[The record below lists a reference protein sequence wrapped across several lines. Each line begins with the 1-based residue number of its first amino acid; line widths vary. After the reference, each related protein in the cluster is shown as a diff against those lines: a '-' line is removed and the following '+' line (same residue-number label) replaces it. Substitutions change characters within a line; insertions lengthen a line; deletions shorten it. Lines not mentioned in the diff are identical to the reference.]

1 MNDDVFISLY
11 KAQSTLAFTAYYCT
25 FGGDSR
31 DIVIATS
38 LQKISDH
45 LAPT

>member
-1 MNDDVFISLY
+1 VSDDVFMLLY
-11 KAQSTLAFTAYYCT
+11 KAQSTLAFIAYYCT

-38 LQKISDH
+38 LQKISDY
-45 LAPT
+45 LAPN